1 MQASSRGGLIV
12 VAGATMALSGFLLFQ
27 VQPMMA
33 RYILPWFGG
42 SATTWTICLLFFQV
56 SLLLGYLYAHI
67 FTRPLGLKAQ
77 VTIHI
82 AVIFLALMAL
92 PITPADSLKPADAD
106 NPVWRILAL
115 LTLSVGLPYAV
126 LSTTT
131 PLVQKWLAS
140 GGSATP
146 SRLFAL
152 SNLGSFLGLVSYP
165 FVVDLYLPTDSQTW
179 WWSAAFVVYALLLI
193 SFALLALRRSRRMG
207 DVVAAPTEPA
217 SDGAARSA
225 PGGFWLWFTISAL
238 CSVALL
244 AVTNDITSYVSV
256 NPFLWILPLSIYLLS
271 FVIAFARPDFY
282 RPSIFGPL
290 YAAALAFNYFA
301 NSDYGIDNAFGVIA
315 VNVATF
321 AVCCMV
327 CQGELARRQPPPSG
341 LTFFYLTLAAGG
353 AAGGAFVSLVAPVIF
368 SDYWESPLSLLAVG
382 ALQFLL
388 TRKEIGGFR
397 SRHAPVTALLLV
409 AAVGLAVY
417 TEVFEGEDTIDQR
430 RNFYGVLK
438 VDDMEADQP
447 GQHRFVMRQAGE
459 TQGEQSADPVR
470 GRTAACYFG
479 PDSGIGLAV
488 AELQARKPSGIR
500 VGVIGLG
507 AGMLVAYGRPTDS
520 FRYYELNPVVTEFA
534 HEHFSYLKDA
544 ASRVEVAHGDGR
556 LILERE
562 LKAGQPGNFDL
573 LHLDAFRGN
582 APPAHL
588 MTREAF
594 EIYFRHLAEGGVLA
608 VTSHRDYYDASSLFR
623 GLADLL
629 GAEVRWIPAQRP
641 QACSFPLG
649 FALFS
654 RNAALFDAPALKR
667 RIGPWDDGGTHKTV
681 WTDQSSSLMSL
692 MVWGR

>member
-1 MQASSRGGLIV
+1 MQSSSRIWLIV

-42 SATTWTICLLFFQV
+42 SATTWTICLLFFQI

-67 FTRPLGLKAQ
+67 FTKPFGLKTQ

-82 AVIFLALMAL
+82 AVVFLALMAL
-92 PITPADSLKPADAD
+92 PITPADSLKPEDAD
-106 NPVWRILAL
+106 NPVLRILIL

-140 GGSATP
+140 GGSTTP

-165 FVVDLYLPTDSQTW
+165 FLVDLYLPTDGQTW
-179 WWSAAFVVYALLLI
+179 WWSAAFVLYALLLI
-193 SFALLALRRSRRMG
+193 SFALLALRNSRYAKEI
-207 DVVAAPTEPA
+207 VAVSLEAA

-225 PGGFWLWFTISAL
+225 PGDFWLWFTISAL

-282 RPSIFGPL
+282 RPWIFGPL
-290 YAAALAFNYFA
+290 YAAALAVNYFV

-315 VNVATF
+315 VNVGTF

-341 LTFFYLTLAAGG
+341 LTFYYLTLAAGG
-353 AAGGAFVSLVAPVIF
+353 AAGGAFVSLVAPSIF
-368 SDYWESPLSLLAVG
+368 SDYWESPLSLVAVG
-382 ALQFLL
+382 VLQFVL
-388 TRKEIGGFR
+388 TRKEVGGMR
-397 SRHAPVTALLLV
+397 LKHAPVTALLLV
-409 AAVGLAVY
+409 FAAALALY

-438 VDDMEADQP
+438 VDDMDADNVR
-447 GQHRFVMRQAGE
+447 HRYVMRQAGE
-459 TQGEQSADPVR
+459 TQGEQSADPVK
-470 GRTAACYFG
+470 GRAAACYFG
-479 PDSGIGLAV
+479 PDSGVGLAV
-488 AELQARKPSGIR
+488 AELQARKPGGIK
-500 VGVIGLG
+500 VGVVGLG
-507 AGMLVAYGRPTDS
+507 AGMLVAYGRPNDT

-534 HEHFSYLKDA
+534 HEHFSYLKETL
-544 ASRVEVAHGDGR
+544 SKVEVAHGDGR
-556 LILERE
+556 LVLERE
-562 LKAGQPGNFDL
+562 LKAGQARNFDL
-573 LHLDAFRGN
+573 IHLDAFRGN

-588 MTREAF
+588 MTKEAF
-594 EIYFRHLAEGGVLA
+594 EIYFRHLAPGGMLA

-623 GLADLL
+623 GMADLL
-629 GAEVRWIPAQRP
+629 GAEVRWIPAQKP

-654 RNAALFDAPALKR
+654 RNADLFKAPAIEAR
-667 RIGPWDDGGTHKTV
+667 VGPWDDGGTDKTV

-692 MVWGR
+692 MIWGR